1 MPDPMDQ
8 RGSWDLVC
16 LQRTLVALIS
26 QQDRRLPT
34 PHRGMSDRAQRNF
47 YFSVPSSNIHTSTSH
62 TLRCGRSP
70 RCAETTPWF
79 LGLMRHS
86 SRAPEPNP
94 YQQLNAPTRVTS
106 PRHRAR
112 QCCRLCESIL
122 ITNLIPTQ
130 PVWD

>member
-26 QQDRRLPT
+26 QQDRRLPPRT
-34 PHRGMSDRAQRNF
+34 EEWVTEHRGIF
-47 YFSVPSSNIHTSTSH
+47 TSLCPRPIY
-62 TLRCGRSP
+62 TLQHRTLGAAEAHDARKHPLGFWALWGTVRELQSP
-70 RCAETTPWF
+70 IPTNSF
-79 LGLMRHS
+79 
-86 SRAPEPNP
+86 
-94 YQQLNAPTRVTS
+94 NAPTRVTS

>member
-26 QQDRRLPT
+26 QQDRRLPPRAEEWVT
-34 PHRGMSDRAQRNF
+34 EHRGIF
-47 YFSVPSSNIHTSTSH
+47 TSLCPRPIY
-62 TLRCGRSP
+62 TLQHRTLFGA
-70 RCAETTPWF
+70 AEAHDARKQPPWF
-79 LGLMRHS
+79 LGLTRHIMK
-86 SRAPEPNP
+86 APEPNP
-94 YQQLNAPTRVTS
+94 YQQLNAPTRITS

-112 QCCRLCESIL
+112 QCYCVCESIL